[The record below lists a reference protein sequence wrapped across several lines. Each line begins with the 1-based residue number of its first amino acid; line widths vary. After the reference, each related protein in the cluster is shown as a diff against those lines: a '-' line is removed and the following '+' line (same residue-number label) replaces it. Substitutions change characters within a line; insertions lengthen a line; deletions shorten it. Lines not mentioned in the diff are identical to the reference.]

1 MRKHEIEQLIRSLG
15 IGATYRGYHY
25 LVYGVSLCMDNEDY
39 LLSVGKLLYTRI
51 AEAYSTT
58 GSSVE
63 RDIRTVIRIC
73 WERGNRPL
81 LFRKLP
87 CIHCM
92 PRPTAGEFFDILANY
107 LNNQL
112 RTEAC
117 L

>member
-81 LFRKLP
+81 LQEIPYLSLNFLCYS
-87 CIHCM
+87 CIVRDEVKKNGKNISM
-92 PRPTAGEFFDILANY
+92 
-107 LNNQL
+107 
-112 RTEAC
+112 
-117 L
+117 

>member
-1 MRKHEIEQLIRSLG
+1 
-15 IGATYRGYHY
+15 
-25 LVYGVSLCMDNEDY
+25 MDNEDY

-51 AEAYSTT
+51 AEAYFTT

-81 LFRKLP
+81 LQEIAMYPL
-87 CIHCM
+87 HA
-92 PRPTAGEFFDILANY
+92 RPTAGEFFDILANY

>member
-1 MRKHEIEQLIRSLG
+1 
-15 IGATYRGYHY
+15 
-25 LVYGVSLCMDNEDY
+25 MDNEDY

-81 LFRKLP
+81 LQEIAMYPL
-87 CIHCM
+87 HA
-92 PRPTAGEFFDILANY
+92 RPTAGEFFDILANY

>member
-39 LLSVGKLLYTRI
+39 LLSVGKLLYTHI

-73 WERGNRPL
+73 RESSPSSGNCHVSTACPSNRGRI
-81 LFRKLP
+81 F
-87 CIHCM
+87 
-92 PRPTAGEFFDILANY
+92 
-107 LNNQL
+107 
-112 RTEAC
+112 
-117 L
+117 

>member
-63 RDIRTVIRIC
+63 RDSDPHLLGTREPPPSSGNCHVSTACPSNRWRI
-73 WERGNRPL
+73 
-81 LFRKLP
+81 FRYTSQLP
-87 CIHCM
+87 
-92 PRPTAGEFFDILANY
+92 
-107 LNNQL
+107 
-112 RTEAC
+112 
-117 L
+117 

>member
-25 LVYGVSLCMDNEDY
+25 LCMDNEDY

-73 WERGNRPL
+73 WERENRPL
-81 LFRKLP
+81 LQEIAMYPL
-87 CIHCM
+87 HA
-92 PRPTAGEFFDILANY
+92 RPTAGEFFDILANY

>member
-81 LFRKLP
+81 LQEIAMYPL
-87 CIHCM
+87 HA
-92 PRPTAGEFFDILANY
+92 RPTAGEFFDILSNY